1 MIRGLHH
8 AAIHVRDMDRMLA
21 FYRDVVG
28 LSVVWDEVFQGE
40 IAANLTGYPNVR
52 VRSASFLLG
61 RPRVGEMHTLE
72 LCQYQNP
79 RPRDVGLQFAD
90 GGSKHIALYVDDLE
104 GTYQELKAR
113 GVTFR
118 CPPQYYREDSTP
130 PFVGVGETFFL
141 DPEGNAIQ
149 LVERVDL
156 SDVTD

>member
-8 AAIHVRDMDRMLA
+8 AALHVQDMDRMLA

-28 LSVVWDEVFQGE
+28 LPLVWDEIFQDE
-40 IAANLTGYPNVR
+40 IAAALTGYPGVR

-61 RPRVGEMHTLE
+61 KPRPGEMHTLE
-72 LCQYQNP
+72 LCQYQKP

-90 GGSKHIALYVDDLE
+90 MGSKHIAIYVDDLE
-104 GTYQELKAR
+104 GTYQELMAR
-113 GVTFR
+113 GVSFR
-118 CPPQYYREDSTP
+118 CPPQYYTEDSTP

-156 SDVTD
+156 RDVVD

>member
-8 AAIHVRDMDRMLA
+8 AAIHVRDMDRMMA

-28 LSVVWDEVFQGE
+28 LPVVWDEVFSDE
-40 IAANLTGYPNVR
+40 IAANLTGYRGVR

-61 RPRVGEMHTLE
+61 KQRVGELHTLE
-72 LCQYQNP
+72 LCQYLNP
-79 RPRDVGLQFAD
+79 QPRDVGLEFAD
-90 GGSKHIALYVDDLE
+90 MGSKHIAVYVDDLE
-104 GTYQELKAR
+104 NTYRELKER
-113 GVTFR
+113 GVPFR
-118 CPPQYYREDSTP
+118 CPPQYYTEDSTP

-156 SDVTD
+156 RDGLD